1 MKNLLAKF
9 YKSLTCRVAW
19 ALITTATAANAHD
32 LPQHFPHAPTDW
44 GMLQQDCLGYYDR
57 AQPTF
62 RSDVLSKEQLVEFAV
77 AQPDAG
83 NPPEPLA
90 MISSDRDGSA
100 ERFGPALF
108 DGVDCA
114 DLESFYRPVPSNEPI
129 ELTQES
135 IELTQEPNELVQEP
149 IEPTQESNELAQ
161 ESIELAQ
168 ESIAPTQE
176 SVELVQESVEL
187 VQESIELV
195 QEPIAPTQES
205 VELSRESNELVQVP
219 IEPTQES
226 NELTQGSIE
235 PTQESVEL
243 AQESNEPAQEP
254 NDLAQEPIELARES
268 IELTQESIELSHEA
282 IELVQEPIEQVQE
295 LSELTQEPSELVQE
309 PIEPTQESAPEPA
322 ATQSATAESEYW
334 EFHKS
339 FYAACSCE
347 FENRQANQ
355 SIVPPQFILKRTYIE
370 DHFANEL
377 NTLKPLVLRELS
389 ASSTE
394 PLAIA
399 IPTQP
404 VQDNH
409 LLSDAL
415 SQLVSWDCVAR
426 SEFYSSQSAFQ
437 FGELTGSLA
446 KNWIT
451 DTLPLASHTIDD
463 FAHHLTLAQEPI
475 SAAPLFV
482 IYTTAEGNEMAI
494 PIAQA
499 RDWQQPTSEALPTVK
514 AAVSQELQDLIELA
528 NLRLKWAGGR
538 LSTAASLMNDWF
550 SDRLARAKSDD
561 LR

>member
-9 YKSLTCRVAW
+9 YKSLICRVAW

-44 GMLQQDCLGYYDR
+44 GMIQQDCLGYYDR
-57 AQPTF
+57 AQPTVH
-62 RSDVLSKEQLVEFAV
+62 SDVFSKEQLVEIAV
-77 AQPDAG
+77 VQPDAG

-90 MISSDRDGSA
+90 MLSSDRDGSA
-100 ERFGPALF
+100 ERIGPALF

-114 DLESFYRPVPSNEPI
+114 DLESFYRSVPSNESI

-135 IELTQEPNELVQEP
+135 IELTQDSIEVTQESVEPTQDSIEVTQEP
-149 IEPTQESNELAQ
+149 IEPTQD
-161 ESIELAQ
+161 SIEV
-168 ESIAPTQE
+168 TQE
-176 SVELVQESVEL
+176 
-187 VQESIELV
+187 
-195 QEPIAPTQES
+195 
-205 VELSRESNELVQVP
+205 
-219 IEPTQES
+219 
-226 NELTQGSIE
+226 SIE
-235 PTQESVEL
+235 PTQ
-243 AQESNEPAQEP
+243 
-254 NDLAQEPIELARES
+254 DS
-268 IELTQESIELSHEA
+268 IEVTQES
-282 IELVQEPIEQVQE
+282 V
-295 LSELTQEPSELVQE
+295 
-309 PIEPTQESAPEPA
+309 PEPA
-322 ATQSATAESEYW
+322 ATQSETAESEYW

-377 NTLKPLVLRELS
+377 KHLKPLVLRELS

-399 IPTQP
+399 IPTQQ
-404 VQDNH
+404 VHDNQ

-437 FGELTGSLA
+437 FGEFAGSLA
-446 KNWIT
+446 KAWFT
-451 DTLPLASHTIDD
+451 DTLPLASHTMDD
-463 FAHHLTLAQEPI
+463 FAHNLTPAQKSI

-482 IYTTAEGNEMAI
+482 IYTTAAGNELAI

-499 RDWQQPTSEALPTVK
+499 RNWQQPASEAPLIVQ
-514 AAVSQELQDLIELA
+514 AAVSQELQDLVELA

>member
-9 YKSLTCRVAW
+9 YKSLICRVAW

-44 GMLQQDCLGYYDR
+44 GMIQQDCLGYYDR
-57 AQPTF
+57 AQPTVH
-62 RSDVLSKEQLVEFAV
+62 SDVFSKEQLVEIAV
-77 AQPDAG
+77 VQPDAG

-100 ERFGPALF
+100 ERIGPALF

-114 DLESFYRPVPSNEPI
+114 VLESFYRSVPSN
-129 ELTQES
+129 ES
-135 IELTQEPNELVQEP
+135 IELTQE
-149 IEPTQESNELAQ
+149 
-161 ESIELAQ
+161 
-168 ESIAPTQE
+168 
-176 SVELVQESVEL
+176 
-187 VQESIELV
+187 
-195 QEPIAPTQES
+195 
-205 VELSRESNELVQVP
+205 
-219 IEPTQES
+219 
-226 NELTQGSIE
+226 SIE

-243 AQESNEPAQEP
+243 
-254 NDLAQEPIELARES
+254 
-268 IELTQESIELSHEA
+268 
-282 IELVQEPIEQVQE
+282 
-295 LSELTQEPSELVQE
+295 
-309 PIEPTQESAPEPA
+309 TQESAPEPA
-322 ATQSATAESEYW
+322 ATQSETAESEYW

-377 NTLKPLVLRELS
+377 KNLKPLVLRELS

-399 IPTQP
+399 IPTQQ
-404 VQDNH
+404 VHDNQ

-437 FGELTGSLA
+437 FGEFAGSLA
-446 KNWIT
+446 KAWFT
-451 DTLPLASHTIDD
+451 DTLPLASHTMDD
-463 FAHHLTLAQEPI
+463 FAHNLTPAQTSI

-482 IYTTAEGNEMAI
+482 IYTTAAGNELAI

-499 RDWQQPTSEALPTVK
+499 RNWQQPASEAPLIVQ
-514 AAVSQELQDLIELA
+514 AAVSQELQDLVELA

>member
-62 RSDVLSKEQLVEFAV
+62 HSDVFSKEQLVEFAV
-77 AQPDAG
+77 TQPDAG

-100 ERFGPALF
+100 ERIGPALF

-135 IELTQEPNELVQEP
+135 
-149 IEPTQESNELAQ
+149 
-161 ESIELAQ
+161 
-168 ESIAPTQE
+168 
-176 SVELVQESVEL
+176 
-187 VQESIELV
+187 
-195 QEPIAPTQES
+195 IAPTQES

-243 AQESNEPAQEP
+243 AQEPNELAQEPNELAQESNEPAQEP
-254 NDLAQEPIELARES
+254 IDLAQEPIELARES

-451 DTLPLASHTIDD
+451 DTLPLASHTIDE

-499 RDWQQPTSEALPTVK
+499 RDWQQPTSEALPMVK

>member
-1 MKNLLAKF
+1 M
-9 YKSLTCRVAW
+9 
-19 ALITTATAANAHD
+19 
-32 LPQHFPHAPTDW
+32 
-44 GMLQQDCLGYYDR
+44 
-57 AQPTF
+57 
-62 RSDVLSKEQLVEFAV
+62 
-77 AQPDAG
+77 
-83 NPPEPLA
+83 
-90 MISSDRDGSA
+90 
-100 ERFGPALF
+100 
-108 DGVDCA
+108 
-114 DLESFYRPVPSNEPI
+114 
-129 ELTQES
+129 
-135 IELTQEPNELVQEP
+135 
-149 IEPTQESNELAQ
+149 
-161 ESIELAQ
+161 
-168 ESIAPTQE
+168 
-176 SVELVQESVEL
+176 
-187 VQESIELV
+187 
-195 QEPIAPTQES
+195 
-205 VELSRESNELVQVP
+205 
-219 IEPTQES
+219 
-226 NELTQGSIE
+226 
-235 PTQESVEL
+235 
-243 AQESNEPAQEP
+243 
-254 NDLAQEPIELARES
+254 
-268 IELTQESIELSHEA
+268 
-282 IELVQEPIEQVQE
+282 
-295 LSELTQEPSELVQE
+295 
-309 PIEPTQESAPEPA
+309 
-322 ATQSATAESEYW
+322 
-334 EFHKS
+334 
-339 FYAACSCE
+339 
-347 FENRQANQ
+347 
-355 SIVPPQFILKRTYIE
+355 PPQLILKRTYIE

-389 ASSTE
+389 PSSTE

-437 FGELTGSLA
+437 FGELTGTLA

-451 DTLPLASHTIDD
+451 DTLPLAAHTIDD

-499 RDWQQPTSEALPTVK
+499 RDWQQPTSDALPMVK

>member
-9 YKSLTCRVAW
+9 YKSLTSRVAW

-62 RSDVLSKEQLVEFAV
+62 YSDVFSKEQLVEFAV

-100 ERFGPALF
+100 ERIGPALF

-135 IELTQEPNELVQEP
+135 IELTQEP
-149 IEPTQESNELAQ
+149 
-161 ESIELAQ
+161 IELAQ
-168 ESIAPTQE
+168 VSSE
-176 SVELVQESVEL
+176 
-187 VQESIELV
+187 
-195 QEPIAPTQES
+195 
-205 VELSRESNELVQVP
+205 
-219 IEPTQES
+219 
-226 NELTQGSIE
+226 
-235 PTQESVEL
+235 
-243 AQESNEPAQEP
+243 
-254 NDLAQEPIELARES
+254 LAQEPIELSHESVELSHESVELSHEPIELAQES

-446 KNWIT
+446 KTWIT

-499 RDWQQPTSEALPTVK
+499 RDWQQPTSEALPIVK
-514 AAVSQELQDLIELA
+514 AAVSQELQDLI
-528 NLRLKWAGGR
+528 
-538 LSTAASLMNDWF
+538 
-550 SDRLARAKSDD
+550 
-561 LR
+561 

>member
-1 MKNLLAKF
+1 M
-9 YKSLTCRVAW
+9 
-19 ALITTATAANAHD
+19 
-32 LPQHFPHAPTDW
+32 
-44 GMLQQDCLGYYDR
+44 
-57 AQPTF
+57 
-62 RSDVLSKEQLVEFAV
+62 
-77 AQPDAG
+77 
-83 NPPEPLA
+83 
-90 MISSDRDGSA
+90 
-100 ERFGPALF
+100 
-108 DGVDCA
+108 
-114 DLESFYRPVPSNEPI
+114 
-129 ELTQES
+129 
-135 IELTQEPNELVQEP
+135 
-149 IEPTQESNELAQ
+149 
-161 ESIELAQ
+161 
-168 ESIAPTQE
+168 
-176 SVELVQESVEL
+176 
-187 VQESIELV
+187 
-195 QEPIAPTQES
+195 
-205 VELSRESNELVQVP
+205 
-219 IEPTQES
+219 
-226 NELTQGSIE
+226 
-235 PTQESVEL
+235 
-243 AQESNEPAQEP
+243 
-254 NDLAQEPIELARES
+254 
-268 IELTQESIELSHEA
+268 
-282 IELVQEPIEQVQE
+282 
-295 LSELTQEPSELVQE
+295 
-309 PIEPTQESAPEPA
+309 
-322 ATQSATAESEYW
+322 
-334 EFHKS
+334 
-339 FYAACSCE
+339 
-347 FENRQANQ
+347 
-355 SIVPPQFILKRTYIE
+355 PPQFILKRTYIE

-399 IPTQP
+399 FPTQP

-499 RDWQQPTSEALPTVK
+499 RDWQQPTSEALPMVK